1 MTTAENPKLTEYTRS
16 FTQPVDSS
24 YVTRSAVHR
33 QQIDVDAA
41 LRRFSDPSGIKIPRR
56 GVIHIIDKYDEDD
69 VAPRSTTTRMTAG
82 PPPISIS
89 PVWQLPKKYRD
100 KKKRRQEDMI
110 RLAIMSNS
118 SGNDGN
124 NDYEGGG
131 MLQFVPPTVSSPA
144 IHQELLH
151 QTRKHSFNR
160 SASEGNLDKLWVDTV
175 NRNSLSLSSTGQ
187 LMDVT
192 LVGKDGVSGVRASR
206 ALLATD
212 SFILE
217 DIFFKNR
224 EWGEYDAMES
234 TLKFDYATN
243 DVLRALVYHNF
254 NDKLPIDF
262 DITSPT
268 DIVVRKLAQLYHVA
282 CTYKFHDLA
291 EDTNGALRKLIN
303 TRVVLACAAFDE
315 LSYQHG
321 TGTVDGIKRYA
332 LDSIR
337 DMPMDTLLA
346 GGLQWMKEES
356 VEAIILDEEM
366 DVDEFYRFKILSVWA
381 NTVVDVAYGGEK
393 DDRASAAARRLA
405 KHIEL
410 KFIDTD
416 LLLSQVQDSGYFD
429 ANTINDAVKARRD
442 SLANSMYEK
451 ECVLV
456 EGAGS
461 DIVNGI
467 YCRENDEV
475 GVGEEEILFVKEAD
489 DGYSDIGLY
498 LYGTTWHIAMCADY
512 SNSFYTCQDPL
523 NKSNSDNDLV
533 PSNQWVVMDGAVGP
547 APYCTYRRNAEMQGK
562 RMRRSSLAPN
572 LEEMIDPTIVEK
584 RRSHCFDQTKGDVAE
599 KRTMTLE
606 QMMNLPVDQDCENYE

>member
-1 MTTAENPKLTEYTRS
+1 MTTAENLKFNDSEYTRS
-16 FTQPVDSS
+16 FTQPVPQ
-24 YVTRSAVHR
+24 VTRSAVHR
-33 QQIDVDAA
+33 HQTNVELA
-41 LRRFSDPSGIKIPRR
+41 LRRFSDPIGDRR
-56 GVIHIIDKYDEDD
+56 GIIHIINKDDD
-69 VAPRSTTTRMTAG
+69 VAPLTTITTPG
-82 PPPISIS
+82 PPLISIN

-110 RLAIMSNS
+110 RLAILSSS
-118 SGNDGN
+118 SGSNTTN
-124 NDYEGGG
+124 NNNNEGGLL
-131 MLQFVPPTVSSPA
+131 LQSSPA

-151 QTRKHSFNR
+151 QTRKHAFNR

-192 LVGKDGVSGVRASR
+192 LVGKDDGLSGIRASR

-224 EWGEYDAMES
+224 EWKEYNAMES
-234 TLKFDYATN
+234 TLKFEYATN

-254 NDKLPIDF
+254 NDKLPTDF
-262 DITSPT
+262 DSTSPT

-282 CTYKFHDLA
+282 YTYKFHDLA

-321 TGTVDGIKRYA
+321 TGTVDSIKRYA

-381 NTVVDVAYGGEK
+381 NSIVVDDNAGGEVK
-393 DDRASAAARRLA
+393 EDRTIAASRLA

-429 ANTINDAVKARRD
+429 VNTINDAVKARRD

-523 NKSNSDNDLV
+523 IKSNLDQDLV

-584 RRSHCFDQTKGDVAE
+584 RRSHCFDKTKGDVAE

>member
-1 MTTAENPKLTEYTRS
+1 MTTAENSKLTEYTRS
-16 FTQPVDSS
+16 FTQPVPAL
-24 YVTRSAVHR
+24 TRSAVHR
-33 QQIDVDAA
+33 HQTDVDAA
-41 LRRFSDPSGIKIPRR
+41 LKRRFSDPSGIKNRR
-56 GVIHIIDKYDEDD
+56 GVIHIIDKCDDDIDD
-69 VAPRSTTTRMTAG
+69 VAPHSTTTKMTAG
-82 PPPISIS
+82 PPPISIN

-110 RLAIMSNS
+110 RLAIVSS
-118 SGNDGN
+118 SGNDDN
-124 NDYEGGG
+124 NEGGG
-131 MLQFVPPTVSSPA
+131 LLQFVPPTVSSPA
-144 IHQELLH
+144 IHQELH
-151 QTRKHSFNR
+151 QTCKHAFNR

-175 NRNSLSLSSTGQ
+175 NRNSLSLSSTGR

-192 LVGKDGVSGVRASR
+192 LVGKDGVPGVRASR

-224 EWGEYDAMES
+224 EWSEYDAMES
-234 TLKFDYATN
+234 TLKLEYATN

-254 NDKLPIDF
+254 NDKLPANDF
-262 DITSPT
+262 DSTSPT

-282 CTYKFHDLA
+282 HTYKFHDLA
-291 EDTNGALRKLIN
+291 ENTNGALRKLIN

-381 NTVVDVAYGGEK
+381 NTVVDVADGGEK
-393 DDRASAAARRLA
+393 EDRASAAARRLA

>member
-1 MTTAENPKLTEYTRS
+1 MREYTSR
-16 FTQPVDSS
+16 FTQPIPPVVMDSS
-24 YVTRSAVHR
+24 YLTRSAVHR
-33 QQIDVDAA
+33 QQINVDAA
-41 LRRFSDPSGIKIPRR
+41 LRRFSDPSGIKSPRR
-56 GVIHIIDKYDEDD
+56 GVDKYDEDD
-69 VAPRSTTTRMTAG
+69 VAPHSTTTSTTAG
-82 PPPISIS
+82 PPFISIN

-110 RLAIMSNS
+110 RLAIMSSS
-118 SGNDGN
+118 SGNN
-124 NDYEGGG
+124 EGGG
-131 MLQFVPPTVSSPA
+131 GGAVVSSSPA
-144 IHQELLH
+144 IHQELHLM
-151 QTRKHSFNR
+151 RKHAFNR
-160 SASEGNLDKLWVDTV
+160 SASEGNLDKLWVDTA

-192 LVGKDGVSGVRASR
+192 LVGKDGVLLPGGGVRASR

-224 EWGEYDAMES
+224 EWAEFDAMES
-234 TLKFDYATN
+234 TLIFEYATN

-254 NDKLPIDF
+254 NDKLPPVDDF
-262 DITSPT
+262 DISSPT
-268 DIVVRKLAQLYHVA
+268 DIVVRKLAQLHHVA
-282 CTYKFHDLA
+282 YIYKFQNLA

-321 TGTVDGIKRYA
+321 NGTVDSIKRYA

-381 NTVVDVAYGGEK
+381 NNNIVVDVVGGGEHEN
-393 DDRASAAARRLA
+393 RAIAARRLA

-429 ANTINDAVKARRD
+429 VNTINDAVKARRD
-442 SLANSMYEK
+442 SLANSIYEK

-461 DIVNGI
+461 EIVNGI

-475 GVGEEEILFVKEAD
+475 GVGEEEILFVKEADD

-523 NKSNSDNDLV
+523 NKSNFDQELV
-533 PSNQWVVMDGAVGP
+533 PSNQWVVMAGAMGP
-547 APYCTYRRNAEMQGK
+547 APYCTYRRNADMQGK

-584 RRSHCFDQTKGDVAE
+584 RRSHCFDKTKGDVAE

-606 QMMNLPVDQDCENYE
+606 QMMNLPVDQDCDNYE